1 MTGKSKLYIVT
12 AFALLLCSNNS
23 FSQTLQLGTLSS
35 FEAYTGAGAVTNS
48 GTFTGDVGSNVG
60 IITGFTP
67 PDFTGTV
74 YNNDAVTVQASI
86 DLLSIY
92 IDISNIFVTHPST
105 HAAAFGGGETI
116 TPGVYSIPS
125 AGSLGGA
132 LTLDGEGD
140 PDAVFIIQFLG
151 AFTAGAGSTIIL
163 SNETRAANVFWI
175 AEGAIAIAADCI
187 IKGTL
192 FSHPGA
198 ISLAVN
204 CNVEG
209 RMLATEG
216 AITIGAGG
224 VVIAPAG
231 QTTIPVLCLSS
242 CTPAPAVDV
251 LGSLTKFTLFTTA
264 GAVSHTGTS
273 GIVGDIGSQ
282 AGAISGFGTS
292 TIVGSFF
299 NVDAITNQAALDLE
313 NAYVQLMLIP
323 NTELGHTPAFGSGET
338 LNTGVYYIVG
348 AGSLAGTITLDAQN
362 NPDAIFVFK
371 FGGAFTVAAQSKIIL
386 INGAR
391 SCNVFWI
398 GGAGVATGAVSIG
411 AFAFMKGTFLA
422 HAGANTIGANGN
434 LEGRMLSTAGAI
446 GVGTDF
452 TGYTRSLSI
461 CCSIPFSWLGLTID
475 WYDPQNWCGGMVPM
489 ATSTPV
495 LIPLTANQPI
505 INNLG
510 TDIDISGQ
518 LTLEEMS
525 TLTLQAGP
533 ALKMLNTSEVITDNG
548 AVIILE
554 PNANYNNLGS
564 GTPTLEVRQLMTGNK
579 GWRMIGS
586 PVLTD
591 YVDFLDSIETQGFLG
606 STNPSLQPNV
616 VWWDETDKGTSLQS
630 WRQPSN
636 LTDNAPAG
644 RGHYF
649 YIFNGAAKPSPLTG
663 NYTDV
668 LPLTMSTTGS
678 EVNLASGIFDFGV
691 TFTARDTNLVA
702 QADTL
707 IEVNQADEGFNLI
720 ANPTASTLDWNAV
733 SGWTK
738 TNLDESIYVWD
749 PATSSFLTWN
759 GSIGSLG
766 SGLIAPY
773 QGFWVRTNAASPSL
787 QLTGNGAK
795 TLTNKTFYG
804 RIIATEEPS
813 VIHLQINGENLTAES
828 FISFGEGGVPEIDSK
843 DAYQLESL
851 SEDLLLLYSYGSL
864 KTKTPLVIN
873 NQGTLDGDEKVIP
886 LHIVASKAGHPINGS
901 YLMNWTL
908 PTDLPVE
915 VTLVL
920 MDHISQKAIDMRK
933 ESAYAFSFEAP
944 RLPNARTGKSFD
956 PLEIPQAVIF
966 QSPYRTGEVNPN
978 ARKSA
983 DKPERPFTVF
993 ISGKVT
999 GEIGYLPDLPKLFA
1013 AVPNPFSKQSKIRFF
1028 LPETRKAEIQIT
1040 DMLGQVVG
1048 SFPSEVFTAGIHE
1061 LDWIPSAIQLRN
1073 GIYVIRLITDHY
1085 QMSQKLIKN

>member
-1 MTGKSKLYIVT
+1 MRKSKLSILT
-12 AFALLLCSNNS
+12 AIILLLCSNNS
-23 FSQTLQLGTLSS
+23 IGQTLQLGTLSS

-48 GTFTGDVGSNVG
+48 GTFTGDVGSNLG
-60 IITGFTP
+60 IITGFTT

-74 YNNDAVTVQASI
+74 HNNNAVTAQARI

-92 IDISNIFVTHPST
+92 IDLSNIFVTHPGT

-125 AGSLGGA
+125 AGSLGGT

-140 PDAVFIIQFLG
+140 PNAVFIIQFLG

-163 SNETRAANVFWI
+163 SNGTRAANVFWI
-175 AEGAIAIAADCI
+175 AEGAIAIAANCVL
-187 IKGTL
+187 KGTL

-204 CNVEG
+204 CNLEG
-209 RMLATEG
+209 RMLAPEG

-231 QTTIPVLCLSS
+231 TTTIPILCLSN

-251 LGSLTKFTLFTTA
+251 LGSLTKFALFTSA
-264 GAVSHTGTS
+264 GAVAHTGTS
-273 GIVGDIGSQ
+273 GIVGDIGSH

-292 TIVGSFF
+292 THVGSFF
-299 NVDAITNQAALDLE
+299 NVDAITAQAVLDLE
-313 NAYVQLMLIP
+313 SAYVQLMLIP
-323 NTELGHTPAFGSGET
+323 NTVLFHAPAFGSGET
-338 LNTGVYYIVG
+338 LNAGVYAIVG

-371 FGGAFTVAAQSKIIL
+371 FGGAFSVAAQSKVIL
-386 INGAR
+386 TNGAR
-391 SCNVFWI
+391 SCNIFWI

-411 AFAFMKGTFLA
+411 AFAFMKGTILA

-446 GVGTDF
+446 GIGSDF
-452 TGYTRSLSI
+452 TGYTRSLSV
-461 CCSIPFSWLGLTID
+461 CCPIPFSWLGLTID
-475 WYDPQNWCGGMVPM
+475 WYDPQNWCGGIVPL

-518 LTLEEMS
+518 LTLEEMT

-548 AVIILE
+548 ALIILE

-564 GTPTLEVRQLMTGNK
+564 GTPTLEVRQKITGAK
-579 GWRMIGS
+579 GWRMVGS
-586 PVLTD
+586 PVSTTHSDFTD
-591 YVDFLDSIETQGFLG
+591 SLETQGFSG

-616 VWWDETDKGTSLQS
+616 IWWDETDKGTSLQA

-636 LTDNAPAG
+636 LTDDVPAG

-649 YIFNGAAKPSPLTG
+649 YVFNGAAKPSPLTG

-691 TFTARDTNLVA
+691 TFTARDTNLIA

-707 IEVNQADEGFNLI
+707 IEVNQADEGFNLM
-720 ANPTASTLDWNAV
+720 ANPTASTLDWNAL

-738 TNLDESIYVWD
+738 TNIDQTIYVWD
-749 PATSSFLTWN
+749 PATASFLTWN
-759 GSIGSLG
+759 GSTGSLG
-766 SGLIAPY
+766 SGLIAPF
-773 QGFWVRTNAASPSL
+773 QGFWTRTNAANPSL

-804 RIIATEEPS
+804 RIIAPEEPS
-813 VIHLQINGENLTAES
+813 VIHLQINGENLKAES
-828 FISFGEGGVPEIDSK
+828 FISFGDDGVPEIDSK

-851 SEDLLLLYSYGSL
+851 AQDWLLLYSYGSL

-873 NQGTLDGDEKVIP
+873 NQGTLDGNEKIIP
-886 LHIVASKAGHPINGS
+886 LHIVASKAGQPISGN

-908 PTDLPVE
+908 PTDLPAE
-915 VTLVL
+915 VKIVL

-944 RLPNARTGKSFD
+944 RLAKARMGKFFD
-956 PLEIPQAVIF
+956 PLAMPQAVIF
-966 QSPYRTGEVNPN
+966 QSPYKTGEVNPN
-978 ARKSA
+978 ARKAA
-983 DKPERPFTVF
+983 DKPERPFTIF

-1013 AVPNPFSKQSKIRFF
+1013 PAPNPFNNQTKIRFF
-1028 LPETRKAEIQIT
+1028 LPETQKAEIQIT

-1048 SFPSEVFTAGIHE
+1048 SFPSEVYNVGIHE
-1061 LDWIPSAIQLRN
+1061 LDWIPSAIQLRH
-1073 GIYVIRLITDHY
+1073 GMYMIRLITGHY